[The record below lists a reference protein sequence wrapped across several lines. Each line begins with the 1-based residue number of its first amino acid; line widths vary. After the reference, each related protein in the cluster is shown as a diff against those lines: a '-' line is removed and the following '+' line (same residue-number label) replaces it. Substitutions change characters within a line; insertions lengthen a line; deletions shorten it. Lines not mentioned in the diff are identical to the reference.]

1 MDLASNNT
9 PRRVCRSDDGFQ
21 REFFQTL
28 NNRRASR
35 ITPTD
40 PHVGSVH
47 DGLSHQLQGEV
58 DVAFSHRMYRITIS
72 LVKKRLPTPF
82 PPSNKFSLA
91 RSQCSGLIS
100 GCLDLIGHSIPP
112 DLSLVKGRFLLQS
125 FIEKLQHRFRIS
137 ETDHAVVT
145 PGDAPGISKHVVLR
159 NIDSHRVGTFQD
171 DFVHHSLP
179 DDLSL
184 AREKPVD

>member
-72 LVKKRLPTPF
+72 LVKKRFPTPF
-82 PPSNKFSLA
+82 RPSNKFSLA
-91 RSQCSGLIS
+91 RCGRRVSRYSGL
-100 GCLDLIGHSIPP
+100 
-112 DLSLVKGRFLLQS
+112 
-125 FIEKLQHRFRIS
+125 
-137 ETDHAVVT
+137 
-145 PGDAPGISKHVVLR
+145 
-159 NIDSHRVGTFQD
+159 
-171 DFVHHSLP
+171 
-179 DDLSL
+179 
-184 AREKPVD
+184 